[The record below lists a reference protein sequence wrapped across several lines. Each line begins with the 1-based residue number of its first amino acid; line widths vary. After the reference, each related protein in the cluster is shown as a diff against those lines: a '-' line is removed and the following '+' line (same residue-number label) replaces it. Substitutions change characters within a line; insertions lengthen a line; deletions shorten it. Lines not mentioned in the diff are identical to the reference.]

1 MIISSLYTHISACG
15 IYADGNR
22 KGIIFIS
29 EHTYIIII
37 VTQLSLKKRLSR
49 RRGEHCAT
57 KERAHCLDLFNMTS
71 VDSGVETGNDS
82 NDSSSV
88 QHETQQQHV
97 TAGQV
102 TSSIIFPDYGI
113 SPINNNELKIDQ
125 YYDNRPCQIR
135 MKCPN
140 DLAFTVPRLCFKTDG
155 FDFTAAYKRK
165 DRIWEDNTVLQ
176 NDKLSNTEIDKVKV
190 NSCL

>member
-1 MIISSLYTHISACG
+1 MQYLRRWKSKRNNIYTRTHIYS
-15 IYADGNR
+15 YNSNTTL
-22 KGIIFIS
+22 S
-29 EHTYIIII
+29 EKEAFTNE
-37 VTQLSLKKRLSR
+37 R
-49 RRGEHCAT
+49 RALCY
-57 KERAHCLDLFNMTS
+57 ERESSDCLDLFNMTS

-102 TSSIIFPDYGI
+102 TSSSIIFPDYGI
-113 SPINNNELKIDQ
+113 SPINNNEMKIDR

-140 DLAFTVPRLCFKTDG
+140 DLALTVPRLCFKTDG

-176 NDKLSNTEIDKVKV
+176 NDKLSNTEIGKVKV